1 MIVGERFQSD
11 LELIRIPF
19 IGEIRARSLELHVED
34 IIPSLQR
41 KKRRDC
47 LRQLIDIP
55 LLVYLYALIL
65 YAR

>member
-1 MIVGERFQSD
+1 MKLGERLQSD
-11 LELIRIPF
+11 LELIRILF
-19 IGEIRARSLELHVED
+19 KGDIRARSLGLHVED
-34 IIPSLQR
+34 IILSLQK

-55 LLVYLYALIL
+55 LLVHLYVLTL